1 MFLSDTSIGR
11 PVLTTV
17 VMGAIL
23 LGGWLGYR
31 SLPVRELPDV
41 EYPIVNVQTVFPGAS
56 AEVVETEVTEVLE
69 EELNTIEG
77 IKTLSSTSAEGASI
91 VTAEFQLERDVDF
104 ALQDVRASVSR
115 VRGQLPDD
123 VEDPV
128 VQKVDPDAQ
137 PIIWIPVQNPDASIT
152 EMNDVADNV
161 VRERLQTLEG
171 VGRVILGGE
180 RRFAV
185 RIDLDPQRMAAQG
198 ITVGDVRAA
207 LLARNVELPSGR
219 VESLTREFT
228 VRTLGEVE
236 SPEAFNDLIVGWRDD
251 SPVRIEE
258 IGTAYGGVQNERA
271 LARFNGESTVG
282 VGVVK
287 QSGANT
293 VEVADRV
300 LERVDELRD
309 EVPPGYEL
317 SIAVNSAEF
326 IERSLE
332 EVQETILIAFVLVVA
347 VILLFLQSG
356 TATIIPAAAIPVSI
370 VGTFGALQLLGFSIN
385 TLTLLALVLAIGIV
399 VDDAIVVVENI
410 HRHMEEGKGP
420 VEAARDGTSEIAFAV
435 IAISL
440 TLVIVFLPIAFM
452 QGIVGRLFRQ
462 FGLAVAVSVLISAFV
477 ALTLSP
483 MLSSRFLRLGHAHNA
498 VFDAMERG
506 MEWLNERYRATLR
519 WVLDRR
525 GLLTAVAVASLAL
538 ALLVMGRMGKEFVP
552 PEDRGQ
558 FLVSVEAPVG
568 STLGYTDSYLRRIE
582 EMLVETDGV
591 DRFFSAIGLGIGGPG
606 SVASGIAFVRLEE
619 QAERRSQFA
628 IMDEVRGKVR
638 GLAGVDVFLI
648 SPSALQQGAGRPVQ
662 FVLQAPD
669 LDSLVAYADSMVAR
683 ARQIPGFQGVDT
695 NVDLNKPQLAV
706 HVDRDRAASLG
717 VSPADVGTTLQVL
730 LGGIDI
736 TEFERGNERYEVMV
750 RAGDSSRV
758 TPDDVSSLYVRG
770 RTGELV
776 QLSSVVDVEEGVAPN
791 QINHFNR
798 RRSITV
804 SAGLQDLSLGAGLER
819 MRSLAQEV
827 LPGQFTTTVTGQ
839 SQDFQESFASL
850 IFALIMAVVAVY
862 LVLAGQFE
870 SFVHPFTVMLALP
883 LALVGAVAGLALLG
897 MTLNIYSMIG
907 IIMLMGLVTK
917 NSILLVDFANQARR
931 EGMERDEA
939 VVRAGVVRL
948 RPIVMTSLSIVI
960 GVMPIALALGAGA
973 ESRRP
978 LGVAVVAGMIS
989 STALTL
995 VVVPVF
1001 YTMLDDAVQWLS
1013 ERTPEF
1019 GRTGVESAGT
1029 GTGTGTGAGGG

>member
-1 MFLSDTSIGR
+1 MFLSDTAIDR

-17 VMGAIL
+17 VMGALL

-31 SLPVRELPDV
+31 NLPVRELPDV
-41 EYPIVNVQTVFPGAS
+41 EYPIVNVQTVYPGAS
-56 AEVVETEVTEVLE
+56 ANVVETEVSEVLE

-77 IKTLSSTSAEGASI
+77 IKTLSSTSAEGASVI
-91 VTAEFQLERDVDF
+91 TAEFQLSRNVDF
-104 ALQDVRASVSR
+104 ALQDVRAAVSR

-137 PIIWIPVQNPDASIT
+137 PIIWVPVQNPTADIT

-185 RIDLDPQRMAAQG
+185 RIDLDPQRMAAHG
-198 ITVGDVRAA
+198 ITVNDVRLA
-207 LLARNVELPSGR
+207 LQSRNVELPSGR
-219 VESLTREFT
+219 IESLDREFT
-228 VRTLGEVE
+228 VRTLGEIG
-236 SPEAFNDLIVGWRDD
+236 SPEGFNDLIVGWVDGT
-251 SPVRIEE
+251 PVRIEDV
-258 IGTAYGGVQNERA
+258 GTAYAGVQNERA
-271 LARFNGESTVG
+271 LARFNGETTVG

-287 QSGANT
+287 QPGANT
-293 VEVADRV
+293 VEVAERV

-309 EVPPGYEL
+309 EVPAGYTL
-317 SIAVNSAEF
+317 NIAVNNADF

-332 EVQETILIAFVLVVA
+332 EVQETLLVAFVLVVS

-420 VEAARDGTSEIAFAV
+420 MAAAREGTAEIAFAV
-435 IAISL
+435 VAISL

-452 QGIVGRLFRQ
+452 QGLVGRLFRQ

-483 MLSSRFLRLGHAHNA
+483 MLSSRFLRLGHARNV

-506 MEWLNERYRATLR
+506 MDWLTERYREILG

-525 GLLTAVAVASLAL
+525 GLLTAVAVGAL
-538 ALLVMGRMGKEFVP
+538 ALSLVVMGRMGKEFVP
-552 PEDRGQ
+552 SEDRGQ
-558 FLVSVEAPVG
+558 FLVSLEAPVG
-568 STLGYTDSYLRRIE
+568 STLGYTDGYLQR
-582 EMLVETDGV
+582 VEAILDETEGV
-591 DRFFSAIGLGIGGPG
+591 DRYFSAIGLGIGGPG
-606 SVASGIAFVRLEE
+606 SVSSGIAFVNLEDG
-619 QAERRSQFA
+619 ERRDQFA
-628 IMDEVRGKVR
+628 IMDEVRSQVR

-648 SPSALQQGAGRPVQ
+648 STSALQQGAGRPLQ
-662 FVLQAPD
+662 FVLQAPN
-669 LDSLVAYADSMVAR
+669 LDTLVAYADSMVAR
-683 ARQIPGFQGVDT
+683 ARQVPGIQGVDT
-695 NVDLNKPQLAV
+695 NVDLNKPQLSV
-706 HVDRDRAASLG
+706 SIDRNKAASLG
-717 VSPADVGTTLQVL
+717 VSPADVGTALQVL
-730 LGGIDI
+730 MGGLDI
-736 TEFERGNERYEVMV
+736 TEFERGNQRYEVMV
-750 RAGDSSRV
+750 QARDSSRV
-758 TPDDVSSLYVRG
+758 TPDDVASLYVRG
-770 RTGELV
+770 SGSDLV
-776 QLSSVVDVEEGVAPN
+776 QLSSVVNVEEGVAPN

-804 SAGLQDLSLGAGLER
+804 SAGLEDLSLGAGLER
-819 MRSLAQEV
+819 MQSLASEV
-827 LPGQFTTTVTGQ
+827 LPDQFTTTVTGQ
-839 SQDFQESFASL
+839 SQDFQESFGSL

-883 LALVGAVAGLALLG
+883 LALVGAVAGLAALG

-931 EGMERDEA
+931 GGMARDDA

-948 RPIVMTSLSIVI
+948 RPILMTSLSIII

-978 LGVAVVAGMIS
+978 LGVAVIAGMIS
-989 STALTL
+989 STVLTL

-1001 YTMLDDAVQWLS
+1001 YTMLDDGVEWLK

-1019 GRTGVESAGT
+1019 GRPEVEGADAAG
-1029 GTGTGTGAGGG
+1029 